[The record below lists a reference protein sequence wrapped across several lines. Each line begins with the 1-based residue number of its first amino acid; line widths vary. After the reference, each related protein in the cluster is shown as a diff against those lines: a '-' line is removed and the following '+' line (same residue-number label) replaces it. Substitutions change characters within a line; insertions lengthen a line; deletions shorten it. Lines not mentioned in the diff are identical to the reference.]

1 VTGGFAAA
9 LVAGVAAALVV
20 RRPNPLRTRLAGRRP
35 GLRKSPP
42 RQRRPRS
49 SRRWLRRHRPADRQG
64 EVVAACLT
72 LASELQ
78 AGAPA
83 PRALAAVAADW
94 PDLFGAAAG
103 AAASGGDVPGALR
116 VAAEQPGAAAVRA
129 LAAGWEVTE
138 RTGAPLARVVTTV
151 GAALRADEAVRREA
165 HSQLATARTTAR
177 LLAVLPVGTLLLLSG
192 GDGEAFRFLLGSPY
206 GWACVGA
213 AGLFVAAGLS
223 WVGRLARSAT
233 RSTWEW

>member
-1 VTGGFAAA
+1 
-9 LVAGVAAALVV
+9 
-20 RRPNPLRTRLAGRRP
+20 
-35 GLRKSPP
+35 
-42 RQRRPRS
+42 
-49 SRRWLRRHRPADRQG
+49 
-64 EVVAACLT
+64 VVAACLT
-72 LASELQ
+72 LASELH
-78 AGAPA
+78 AGAPTT
-83 PRALAAVAADW
+83 RALAAVAADW
-94 PDLFGAAAG
+94 PDLFGTAAG
-103 AAASGGDVPGALR
+103 AAASGGDVPAAFR

-138 RTGAPLARVVTTV
+138 RTGAPLANVVTTV

-233 RSTWEW
+233 RSTWE